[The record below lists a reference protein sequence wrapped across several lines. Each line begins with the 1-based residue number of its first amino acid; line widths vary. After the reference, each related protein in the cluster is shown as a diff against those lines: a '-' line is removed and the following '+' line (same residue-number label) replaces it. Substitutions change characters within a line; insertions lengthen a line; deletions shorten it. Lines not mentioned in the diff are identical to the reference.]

1 ILMVDAQAQ
10 VQYVNRAAQESLG
23 LPATLP
29 ASTGLFDVLPL
40 DPSAQLRLR
49 TEFRRR
55 EDTALPVAEEPSCA
69 EPDEPRDPL
78 APTLTEAR
86 TNGRSE
92 LRLGQRIY
100 HYQWFRTDGRPG
112 EGPRLGLVMRD
123 TTDESRV
130 QDQLIQAEKSGSL
143 GVLTAGIGHELNN
156 PLFGILGLGEAI
168 QEEGNLDHVRAYA
181 RDIVQH
187 GRRMATI

>member
-1 ILMVDAQAQ
+1 
-10 VQYVNRAAQESLG
+10 
-23 LPATLP
+23 
-29 ASTGLFDVLPL
+29 
-40 DPSAQLRLR
+40 
-49 TEFRRR
+49 
-55 EDTALPVAEEPSCA
+55 
-69 EPDEPRDPL
+69 
-78 APTLTEAR
+78 
-86 TNGRSE
+86 RSE

-187 GRRMATI
+187 GRRMATIIRDFTGMASRDAETRLVPVDVNLELEQALTALQTMHDLTRLEIQKSFACG